1 MEFVNRSRELQELDA
16 LVQRDTA
23 VLYRLTGR
31 RRIGKT
37 VLLREVIDAHD
48 GVYLFVPEGDEG
60 RILAEI
66 RRQAAEATGEDV
78 IPPEGWTGL
87 FRFLERFEGRPVI
100 FDEFQ
105 HIIERSSTAVSLLQ
119 EAWDTRLSEGGHKW
133 VLCGSSIGM
142 MRRLTSGKTGALF
155 GRLTKDRRLGPFGF
169 REVALLYPE
178 LDAEDILTRYAVFG
192 GTPHYHTHSVG
203 EDLPTAVHESFLD
216 PAAPFKEEPF
226 ELLRYE
232 LKKPARYHGILEAIG
247 NGHREL
253 EEIKDYLS
261 LERVGD
267 ITRYMGYLRDELG
280 LITSDDPVPSARRAQ
295 RYRFNDPFFTF
306 YYATISKHLPM
317 LELGGQELLWRKID
331 RRIPALEGPVAEQVA
346 HEMMIRYNGRTL
358 KEAPIAFQQLGRW
371 WGPVP
376 GDRSEVVEVDLVALA
391 DDRAIVGE
399 VKWRNRPVGASVWT
413 DLNEAIELM
422 ELPNGVETIPMVV
435 SKSGFTD
442 NCLEK
447 APRQALMLDGD
458 DMLDAVLRGD

>member
-1 MEFVNRSRELQELDA
+1 MEFVNRSRELQELES

-37 VLLREVIDAHD
+37 VLLRELIDEHD

-60 RILAEI
+60 RILAEL

-87 FRFLERFEGRPVI
+87 FKFLERFEGRPVV

-105 HIIERSSTAVSLLQ
+105 HVIERSSTAISLVQ
-119 EAWDTRLSEGGHKW
+119 ETWDTRLSDGAHKW
-133 VLCGSSIGM
+133 ILCGSSIGM

-155 GRLTKDRRLGPFGF
+155 GRLTKDRRLGPFDF
-169 REVALLYPE
+169 KEVALLYPD
-178 LDAEDILTRYAVFG
+178 LDAEEILTRYAVFG

-203 EDLPTAVHESFLD
+203 QDLRTAVHESFLD

-247 NGHREL
+247 NGNREL

-280 LITSDDPVPSARRAQ
+280 LLTSDEPLPTARRAQ
-295 RYRFNDPFFTF
+295 RYRFKDPFFTF
-306 YYATISKHLPM
+306 YYATISKNLPM
-317 LELGGQELLWRKID
+317 LELGGQKLLWRKID
-331 RRIPALEGPVAEQVA
+331 RQIPALEGRVAEQIV
-346 HEMMIRYNGRTL
+346 HQMLIRYNGEKLDDT
-358 KEAPIAFQQLGRW
+358 PIAFEELGRW
-371 WGPVP
+371 WGPIP
-376 GDRSEVVEVDLVALA
+376 GDRSNVVEVDVVAIGPA
-391 DDRAIVGE
+391 HAIVGE
-399 VKWRNRPVGASVWT
+399 VKWRNRPVGAPVWT
-413 DLNEAIELM
+413 DLNTAIELM
-422 ELPNGVETIPMVV
+422 DLPSRVDIVPLVV
-435 SKSGFTD
+435 SKTGFTD
-442 NCLEK
+442 HCLQK
-447 APRQALMLDGD
+447 APDNALTMDADEL
-458 DMLDAVLRGD
+458 LDAVLG